1 LKKKA
6 SKGKKSKG
14 DKTMESVIKEIEDAL
29 FAIKFYPVAVDE
41 DNKND
46 ALKKL
51 EKIYEKGSETVRQ
64 LLLYMV
70 HDQMA
75 KSSEMK
81 VMHSYDFYKMKH
93 PDKDPAQ
100 LRMSVYRS
108 LFNYNTSLEG
118 VTELIRLLGRLSGSD
133 DAAKMLTYHYARYG
147 SMETENNRLLR
158 AAVIEAL
165 GESES
170 HYALKALLDLAKYSD
185 NESSVN
191 RVVNALIDW
200 EEKIDELK
208 VTKRQKKKLHEKLK
222 EFIERDSRA
231 SHYG

>member
-1 LKKKA
+1 LTKTG
-6 SKGKKSKG
+6 KGKKKKG
-14 DKTMESVIKEIEDAL
+14 DKTMEAVIKEIEDAL
-29 FAIKFYPVAVDE
+29 FALKVYPVAVDE

-51 EKIYEKGSETVRQ
+51 EKIYKKGSETVRQ

-75 KSSEMK
+75 KTSETKM
-81 VMHSYDFYKMKH
+81 MHTYDFYKMKH

-100 LRMSVYRS
+100 LRMSVYRA

-118 VTELIRLLGRLSGSD
+118 VTELIRLLGRMNGSD
-133 DAAKMLTYHYARYG
+133 DAAKLLTYHYARYG
-147 SMETENNRLLR
+147 SMETENNRVLR

-185 NESSVN
+185 NESSIS
-191 RVVNALIDW
+191 RVVNALIEW
-200 EEKIDELK
+200 EEKIDELDVSK
-208 VTKRQKKKLHEKLK
+208 KEKKKLREKLK